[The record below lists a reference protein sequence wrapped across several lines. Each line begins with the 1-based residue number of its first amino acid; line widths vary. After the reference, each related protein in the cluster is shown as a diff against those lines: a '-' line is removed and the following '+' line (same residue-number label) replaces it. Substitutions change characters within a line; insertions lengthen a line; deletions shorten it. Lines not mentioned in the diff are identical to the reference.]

1 MAGYIRGSHN
11 WNQRMLGMFVN
22 AAKNM
27 RARSTDNY
35 DDLVVMIT
43 AFGNIYDVYT
53 GNDGTP
59 MREAITGKVFD

>member
-1 MAGYIRGSHN
+1 MAGYIRGSRG

-43 AFGNIYDVYT
+43 AFGNIYDVYS

-59 MREAITGKVFD
+59 MRETITGKVFD